1 MVLLNAATAVT
12 VGTWERVSSYTRSS
26 VHVKGITT
34 ATVIIN
40 GSNSATKPAN
50 ADHEIQ
56 LSSVTADELVSIDL
70 PVKWMKVRVSA
81 YTSGTISAWLEG
93 VR

>member
-1 MVLLNAATAVT
+1 MVLLDGVTAVT
-12 VGTWERVSSYTRSS
+12 VGTWERTSSYTRSS

-40 GSNSATKPAN
+40 GSNTLTKPAN
-50 ADHEIQ
+50 ADHEIE
-56 LSSVTADELVSIDL
+56 LSSLTADGLVSIDL

-93 VR
+93 TR